1 MSQLRK
7 HKYIPPHTTDPENV
21 ESLEHIFE
29 GEIETEIGP
38 VKRISTHIFTQD
50 KLGTVAV
57 RCGIKRDSYKVA
69 PGIYAVGNPND
80 ASPMLVTCNYK
91 LTFDAV
97 RHSLSGLDAWL
108 LVINT
113 GGVNVWCAAG
123 KGSFG
128 GDEIIYR
135 VRKTGAAKIVK
146 SKLMILPQLGAPGV
160 NSKKIEKYTGFKVV
174 FGPVRASDIK
184 EFLAKGLK
192 ADKHMR
198 TATFKFQERLVLTPV
213 EFVQNA
219 KFIGYFLLMLIVLNY
234 IGNDA
239 ESLPGYLELSLL
251 NTIPYALAV
260 AAATFGF
267 PLLLPVLP
275 FRSFSA
281 KGIVLGV
288 IFSAIIAAKISA
300 FAYADNVPTLLGNS
314 LMMTSTI
321 AFISLNFT
329 GSSNVTSLSGVQK
342 ETMLY
347 APIFAV
353 CALLGI
359 CLLFFGR
366 LI

>member
-7 HKYIPPHTTDPENV
+7 HKYIPPHTTDPKNV
-21 ESLEHIFE
+21 ESLEHIFD

-38 VKRISTHIFTQD
+38 VKRISTRIFPND
-50 KLGTVAV
+50 KLGSIAV
-57 RCGIKRDSYKVA
+57 RFGIKRDSYKVA
-69 PGIYAVGNPND
+69 PGIYAIGNPND
-80 ASPMLVTCNYK
+80 TSPMLVTCNYK

-97 RHSLSGLDAWL
+97 RQSLSGLDAWL

-146 SKLMILPQLGAPGV
+146 SKLMMLPQLGAPGV
-160 NSKKIEKYTGFKVV
+160 NSKKVEKYTGFKVV
-174 FGPVRASDIK
+174 FGPVRALDIK

-219 KFIGYFLLMLIVLNY
+219 KFIGYSLLMFIVLNY

-239 ESLPGYLELSLL
+239 ESLTGYLRLSLL

-260 AAATFGF
+260 AAAAFGF

-288 IFSAIIAAKISA
+288 IFSALIATKISV

-314 LMMTSTI
+314 LIMTSTI

-353 CALLGI
+353 GALLGF

>member
-7 HKYIPPHTTDPENV
+7 HRYIPPHTIDPKDV
-21 ESLEHIFE
+21 ESLEHIIE
-29 GEIETEIGP
+29 GEIETAMGP
-38 VKRISTHIFTQD
+38 VKRISTRLFTND
-50 KLGTVAV
+50 KLGTIAV
-57 RCGIKRDSYKVA
+57 RCGINRNSYKIA
-69 PGIYAVGNPND
+69 PGLYAVGNPGD

-135 VRKTGAAKIVK
+135 VRKTGAAKIVS

-160 NSKKIEKYTGFKVV
+160 NSKKVEKYTGFKVA

-184 EFLAKGLK
+184 EFLENDLK

-198 TATFKFQERLVLTPV
+198 TATFKFKERLVLTPV

-219 KFIGYFLLMLIVLNY
+219 KFIGYFMLMFIVLNY

-239 ESLPGYLELSLL
+239 DSLPGYLGLCLL
-251 NTIPYALAV
+251 NTLPYALAIAV
-260 AAATFGF
+260 AAFGF

-281 KGIVLGV
+281 KGIVLGAV
-288 IFSAIIAAKISA
+288 FSAIVANRVDL
-300 FAYADNVPTLLGNS
+300 FAYAGNVPTLLGNM

-321 AFISLNFT
+321 AFIGLNFT
-329 GSSNVTSLSGVQK
+329 GCSNVTSLSGVQK

-353 CALLGI
+353 CALLGF